1 MNKNIKRKEVNE
13 VLMSNL
19 NYEYETSP
27 RKFDPKKIPNK
38 RKNIDYKKQ
47 VKINEMQRKEA
58 LKLEKKKHTKNVVL
72 ILAIFLILLAV
83 SYRSSLINEKFN
95 EIQNKKNE
103 LASLEKT
110 NGQLEVNIEGS
121 VNLNNIEE
129 SAKEKLGMQR
139 LENSQKVYIALDK
152 KDYVEAGS
160 DEVDITNE
168 ENISWFEKII
178 NKILKK

>member
-1 MNKNIKRKEVNE
+1 
-13 VLMSNL
+13 MSIF

-27 RKFDPKKIPNK
+27 RKLEPNK
-38 RKNIDYKKQ
+38 TPNKKRKDDYKKQ
-47 VKINEMQRKEA
+47 IKINEEQRKQA
-58 LKLEKKKHTKNVVL
+58 LKIEKKEHNRNVIL

-103 LASLEKT
+103 LASVEKT

-121 VNLNNIEE
+121 INLNSIEQ

-139 LENSQKVYIALDK
+139 LDNSQKVYVTLDK

-160 DEVDITNE
+160 EDIDITEDN
-168 ENISWFEKII
+168 NTTWLQKII